1 MSVDYS
7 LELCYGVIV
16 PDEVV
21 EKFIQISE
29 EFDDFR
35 DNFVHQIDSWSGGD
49 WFVGITVQY
58 LGGTENLVHEMD
70 SDFLATSIKET
81 VAGTPWKEFS
91 EFYNSH
97 NLKEYFDWK
106 PKLYLINF
114 CY

>member
-7 LELCYGVIV
+7 LELGYGVIV

-21 EKFIQISE
+21 EKFSQISE
-29 EFDDFR
+29 EFDEFCG
-35 DNFVHQIDSWSGGD
+35 NFVNQLNSWTGGD
-49 WFVGITVQY
+49 WFIGITTCVNSN
-58 LGGTENLVHEMD
+58 GDSFAKEIDEN
-70 SDFLATSIKET
+70 FLEFTKRVAIQKEL
-81 VAGTPWKEFS
+81 ESFI
-91 EFYNSH
+91 EFYDNH

>member
-1 MSVDYS
+1 MSVDYR

-16 PDEVV
+16 PDNV
-21 EKFIQISE
+21 IE
-29 EFDDFR
+29 EFNLILEDFDVFY
-35 DNFVHQIDSWSGGD
+35 DNFANQIDSWTGGD
-49 WFVGITVQY
+49 WFIGVTTCINSNEDSFVKEVN
-58 LGGTENLVHEMD
+58 ENFL
-70 SDFLATSIKET
+70 DFTKHVAIQKEL
-81 VAGTPWKEFS
+81 KSFI

>member
-21 EKFIQISE
+21 EEFIQILE
-29 EFDDFR
+29 EFDDFY
-35 DNFVHQIDSWSGGD
+35 DNFIKQIDSWTGGD
-49 WFVGITVQY
+49 WFIGVTVCVNPNEDSFVKEIDENFLEIT
-58 LGGTENLVHEMD
+58 
-70 SDFLATSIKET
+70 KR
-81 VAGTPWKEFS
+81 VAIQKDLEKFS
-91 EFYNSH
+91 QFYDEH
-97 NLKEYFDWK
+97 NLNEYFSWK

>member
-7 LELCYGVIV
+7 LELGYGVIV

-21 EKFIQISE
+21 EKFSQISE

-35 DNFVHQIDSWSGGD
+35 DNFVNQLNSWTGGD
-49 WFVGITVQY
+49 WFIGVTVCVNSN
-58 LGGTENLVHEMD
+58 GDSFAKEIDEN
-70 SDFLATSIKET
+70 FLEFTKRVAIQKEL
-81 VAGTPWKEFS
+81 ESFI
-91 EFYNSH
+91 EFYDNH